1 MVVHE
6 HDGNGERRTYGA
18 GRNPS
23 RAKAHRSGR
32 SNQPDGGA
40 AGSIELDP
48 ERVHRDRGIRLPQR
62 RRWPDVHE
70 PADRSFGPF
79 DGRPGGAGGDAPA
92 GRIRSDVEHFQSRV
106 RRPAPAR
113 TPPIR
118 DRARACSGCSSGR
131 LVDGGRAPRGLELG
145 AQRRDD
151 RARASRRAAGS
162 SPRITSRAAVSRSSA
177 SRPVRC
183 SSPGSSSRSSGSKR
197 PAIAPS
203 ATACS
208 VVTSVRSRCVSRSS
222 RSAVSADTSAP
233 QCLAAQRGLALH
245 RAREQRPRRVR
256 VRRRHLR
263 QQPAG
268 RFAAPR
274 LDHPGRLRWNRF
286 HVAPRHRAAADAH
299 GRAPREIEAQLEAG
313 HSDHRH
319 GPVV

>member
-1 MVVHE
+1 MRPGAILV
-6 HDGNGERRTYGA
+6 ERSLTAQVIQSTGWWC
-18 GRNPS
+18 
-23 RAKAHRSGR
+23 SG
-32 SNQPDGGA
+32 QH
-40 AGSIELDP
+40 ELDP
-48 ERVHRDRGIRLPQR
+48 KRVHRDRGSACHGEKMAH
-62 RRWPDVHE
+62 VHE

-79 DGRPGGAGGDAPA
+79 HGRPGGAGGDAPA
-92 GRIRSDVEHFQSRV
+92 GRIWSDVEHFQSCVAGQRPRA
-106 RRPAPAR
+106 RRPSG
-113 TPPIR
+113 TGHE
-118 DRARACSGCSSGR
+118 RARLLVGR
-131 LVDGGRAPRGLELG
+131 LVDGGRAPRGLEFR

-151 RARASRRAAGS
+151 GLGLAGAPPGRARASPRAPRSAARALRGPSAAARRGAA
-162 SPRITSRAAVSRSSA
+162 
-177 SRPVRC
+177 
-183 SSPGSSSRSSGSKR
+183 SRSSGSKR

-222 RSAVSADTSAP
+222 RSAVSADSSRRSASP
-233 QCLAAQRGLALH
+233 RSAASRSTV
-245 RAREQRPRRVR
+245 RASSARAASGSE
-256 VRRRHLR
+256 RRHLC

-268 RFAAPR
+268 RFTAPR